1 MNSVAYEVIS
11 LKLSWRE
18 LRERSEGV
26 SLQET
31 VELPNLVKEN
41 RQLIQLD
48 PVRVE
53 LHGTEASGIG
63 TLRGNL
69 KGKAVYRCSRCLN
82 DFPEE
87 LHVPFDE
94 HFMQV
99 TEDKLSAVEGIEY
112 EDDRIPVVGEQIDL
126 VPFLEQAINLA
137 LPYRPLCNQD
147 CAGLCP
153 QCGVNLN
160 EATCSCKTERI
171 DPRLAD
177 LAKFFEKDS

>member
-26 SLQET
+26 TLQET

-41 RQLIQLD
+41 RQLIKLE
-48 PVRVE
+48 PVRAV
-53 LHGTEASGIG
+53 LHGTEASAVALLQGS
-63 TLRGNL
+63 LQS
-69 KGKAVYRCSRCLN
+69 KATYRCSRCLT
-82 DFPEE
+82 DFSED

-99 TEDKLSAVEGIEY
+99 TEDKLSAEEGTDY
-112 EDDRIPVVGEQIDL
+112 DDDRNLIVGEQFDL
-126 VPFLEQAINLA
+126 VPYLEQAINLA

-160 EATCSCKTERI
+160 EASCSCQTERI